1 MTLLNTVD
9 TYLSLQPFTNVE
21 QLNKNTVE
29 IRNQFA
35 DQMTLSTKKVLDV
48 LHRYAVKYPGVC
60 YLSKNKIAEMVGV
73 TRMTVVRACKAL
85 EELGVIVQYE
95 LKRHNGDR
103 RQSSN
108 AIVFVSVEEEVKADE
123 INNVTPECYPL
134 ETLSKTQKILNNT
147 LDTEKPSF
155 DNKSAVK
162 ESIVDNN
169 QKDSSAVI
177 AEVKRGLRDKMPAYI
192 YDTLAPYFNLDDL
205 YQAYGALIRGKAYI
219 DKTITFE
226 MHEHLFKD
234 AILSVINAYKRGV
247 VRNLFAVMYAAA
259 RDTSAQI
266 VRKAA
271 MDSLDERIANG
282 KTGRVPFYDWLN
294 DRD

>member
-9 TYLSLQPFTNVE
+9 TYLSLQPFKDVE

-60 YLSKNKIAEMVGV
+60 YLAKSTIAEMVGV
-73 TRMTVVRACKAL
+73 SRRTVIRSCKQL
-85 EELGVIVQYE
+85 EEFGVIVQHE
-95 LKRHNGDR
+95 LKRRNGDR

-108 AIVFVSVEEEVKADE
+108 AIVFVSVEQVKEVEEKVE
-123 INNVTPECYPL
+123 ETTMSHHTSHPY
-134 ETLSKTQKILNNT
+134 TLSKTQKALNNT
-147 LDTEKPSF
+147 LDTENPIL
-155 DNKSAVK
+155 DNTYTVN
-162 ESIVDNN
+162 VDNVDKPK
-169 QKDSSAVI
+169 KDSSAMIVD
-177 AEVKRGLRDKMPAYI
+177 VKRGLRDKMPAYI

-205 YQAYGALIRGKAYI
+205 YQAYGALIRGKASI
-219 DKTITFE
+219 DKTIVFE
-226 MHEHLFKD
+226 IYENLFKD

-266 VRKAA
+266 IRKEA
-271 MDSLDERIANG
+271 MASAKSR
-282 KTGRVPFYDWLN
+282 RVPFYDWLN
-294 DRD
+294 ERD

>member
-9 TYLSLQPFTNVE
+9 TYLSLQPFKDVD

-73 TRMTVVRACKAL
+73 SRMTVIRACKSL
-85 EELGVIVQYE
+85 EEFGVVVQYE
-95 LKRHNGDR
+95 LNRHNGDR

-108 AIVFVSVEEEVKADE
+108 AIVFVSIQEEIKADE
-123 INNVTPECYPL
+123 NNNVTPECDTQD
-134 ETLSKTQKILNNT
+134 TLSKTQKILNNT
-147 LDTEKPSF
+147 LDTGKQDFVKKEV
-155 DNKSAVK
+155 VK
-162 ESIVDNN
+162 ESLKDKDQNK
-169 QKDSSAVI
+169 KDSSTI
-177 AEVKRGLRDKMPAYI
+177 YEEVKRGLRDKMPSYL

-205 YQAYGALIRGKAYI
+205 YQAYGALIRGKAYV
-219 DKTITFE
+219 DKSIQFE
-226 MHEHLFKD
+226 AHEGLFKD

-247 VRNLFAVMYAAA
+247 VRNIFSVMYAAA

-266 VRKAA
+266 YRRENYSKNNLVADYIKG
-271 MDSLDERIANG
+271 L
-282 KTGRVPFYDWLN
+282 F
-294 DRD
+294 

>member
-9 TYLSLQPFTNVE
+9 TYLSLQPFKDVD

-35 DQMTLSTKKVLDV
+35 DRMTLSTKKVLDV

-73 TRMTVVRACKAL
+73 SRMTVIRACKAL
-85 EELGVIVQYE
+85 EEFGVIVQYE
-95 LKRHNGDR
+95 LNRHNGDR

-108 AIVFVSVEEEVKADE
+108 AIVFVEVKEEVKADG
-123 INNVTPECYPL
+123 NGNVTPECD
-134 ETLSKTQKILNNT
+134 TLDTLTKTQKILNNT
-147 LDTEKPSF
+147 LDTGKQDFP
-155 DNKSAVK
+155 NKSAVN
-162 ESIVDNN
+162 VDNVDN
-169 QKDSSAVI
+169 PKKDSSTII
-177 AEVKRGLRDKMPAYI
+177 ADVKRGLRDKIPAYI

-226 MHEHLFKD
+226 LHEHLFKD

-247 VRNLFAVMYAAA
+247 VRNLFAVMYAAS

-271 MDSLDERIANG
+271 LDSLDERIANG
-282 KTGRVPFYDWLN
+282 ETGRVPFYDWLN